1 MSTKKPISKTK
12 YATTILVK
20 CKTPPLSMEEVFG
33 LIFFKSV
40 DLAHKA
46 KKFHD
51 QLVKS
56 GGILDSDWMKITE
69 SMSLDRGS
77 YYHMISKLRGIGIIE
92 KREGVW
98 VQTTHFRTWLEQ
110 MLRQVAAIEGSNAI
124 ITYSKRE

>member
-1 MSTKKPISKTK
+1 
-12 YATTILVK
+12 
-20 CKTPPLSMEEVFG
+20 MEEVFN
-33 LIFFKSV
+33 LLFFKSV

-51 QLVKS
+51 QIIKS
-56 GGILDSDWMKITE
+56 GGVLDSDWTRITE
-69 SMSLDRGS
+69 TLGIDRGS

-92 KREGVW
+92 KREGAW

-110 MLRQVAAIEGSNAI
+110 MLRQVAAVEGSNAI